1 MVTDLVNT
9 SLRTAC
15 LTSAPIIVRHAA
27 LVCIRKTISSG
38 GKAVNETLA
47 KDLLKGLKSFLT
59 DKTACLQ
66 RAAADVSVS
75 PSQLISS

>member
-1 MVTDLVNT
+1 MVTDLVNIC
-9 SLRTAC
+9 LRTAR

-27 LVCIRKTISSG
+27 LICIWKTVSSG

-47 KDLLKGLKSFLT
+47 NDLLKGLKSFLT

-66 RAAADVSVS
+66 RAAADVG
-75 PSQLISS
+75 LG